1 MNAMKN
7 PPLNDQGLAFQTPA
21 LQMILLG
28 PFCVRTQHCYGP
40 PRIVTLQFLF
50 MKWRTYTINE
60 LLYIISYLQTNAI
73 QSKIYMSMFLYM
85 Y

>member
-7 PPLNDQGLAFQTPA
+7 PPPIDQGLAFQTHA

-40 PRIVTLQFLF
+40 PRIVTLH
-50 MKWRTYTINE
+50 
-60 LLYIISYLQTNAI
+60 YLI
-73 QSKIYMSMFLYM
+73 KIKIEKKIYNSNIYIYFLLFFLNY
-85 Y
+85 

>member
-7 PPLNDQGLAFQTPA
+7 PLPIDQGLAFQTHA

-40 PRIVTLQFLF
+40 PRIVTLQNLLIFKFLV
-50 MKWRTYTINE
+50 WV
-60 LLYIISYLQTNAI
+60 
-73 QSKIYMSMFLYM
+73 FLYNEGFEIPLFG
-85 Y
+85 YINLDLDLDLDLR